1 MNPDGLVYEPEF
13 IAAAE
18 EAALLAAVRG
28 LPLEEARYK
37 EFTAKRRVAIFD
49 TPPEFLLPLRD
60 RLAAWMQLPATE
72 LSYTLIN
79 EYRPGTALGWHRDSP
94 EYESVAG
101 VSLGTACR
109 MRFRP
114 WPHAK
119 GRSRETLEL
128 LLEPR
133 SAYIMRGSVRWAWQH
148 SVPAVK
154 ELRYSITFRTPRAQ
168 RLQRAGDG
176 RIEARR

>member
-1 MNPDGLVYEPEF
+1 MKPDGLVYEPEF
-13 IAAAE
+13 IAPAE
-18 EAALLAAVRG
+18 EAALLGAVRA
-28 LPLEEARYK
+28 LPLEEARYR

-49 TPPEFLLPLRD
+49 APPAFLLPLRD
-60 RLAAWMQLPATE
+60 RLAAWMRLPATD

-101 VSLGTACR
+101 VSLGAACR

-119 GRSRETLEL
+119 GNRESLEL

-133 SAYIMRGSVRWAWQH
+133 SAYMMRGAVRWAWQH

-154 ELRYSITFRTPRAQ
+154 ELRYSITFRTPRTQ
-168 RLQRAGDG
+168 GLQRAGHG
-176 RIEARR
+176 VVEARR

>member
-18 EAALLAAVRG
+18 EAALLAGIRA
-28 LPLEEARYK
+28 LPLEEARYR
-37 EFTAKRRVAIFD
+37 EYTAKRRVAIFD
-49 TPPEFLLPLRD
+49 APPAFLAPLRD
-60 RLAAWMQLPATE
+60 RLAGWMQLPAAS

-101 VSLGTACR
+101 VSLGTPCR
-109 MRFRP
+109 LRFRP

-119 GRSRETLEL
+119 GRNHGALEL

-133 SAYIMRGSVRWAWQH
+133 SAYIMRGAVRWAWQH

-154 ELRYSITFRTPRAQ
+154 TLRYSITFRSH
-168 RLQRAGDG
+168 
-176 RIEARR
+176 

>member
-13 IAAAE
+13 LSTAE
-18 EAALLAAVRG
+18 EAPLLAEVRA

-37 EFTAKRRVAIFD
+37 EYTAKRRVAIFD
-49 TPPEFLLPLRD
+49 TPPAFLVALRD
-60 RLAAWMQLPATE
+60 RLAAWAAVPVDE

-94 EYESVAG
+94 EYEVVVG

-119 GRSRETLEL
+119 GRNREALDL
-128 LLEPR
+128 QLAPR
-133 SAYIMRGSVRWAWQH
+133 SAYVMRDAVRWKWQH
-148 SVPAVK
+148 SIPAVS
-154 ELRYSITFRTPRAQ
+154 ELRYSITFRSRRAQ
-168 RLQRAGDG
+168 ALHRNGHGDVQAY
-176 RIEARR
+176 R